1 MRQFSE
7 QQIKS
12 ALTYALDNCRER
24 EQRNADGYIAFNPG
38 DADRRKRDQD
48 IVNVG
53 INDMYYEI
61 LRQLSIK

>member
-7 QQIKS
+7 QQIRS

-24 EQRNADGYIAFNPG
+24 EKRNADGYIAFNPS

-53 INDMYYEI
+53 IYDMYCELI
-61 LRQLSIK
+61 RQLSL

>member
-12 ALTYALDNCRER
+12 ALAYALDNCKAREK
-24 EQRNADGYIAFNPG
+24 RNADGYIAYNPG
-38 DADRRKRDQD
+38 DADRRRRDQD

-53 INDMYYEI
+53 INVMYYEI
-61 LRQLSIK
+61 LRQLSL